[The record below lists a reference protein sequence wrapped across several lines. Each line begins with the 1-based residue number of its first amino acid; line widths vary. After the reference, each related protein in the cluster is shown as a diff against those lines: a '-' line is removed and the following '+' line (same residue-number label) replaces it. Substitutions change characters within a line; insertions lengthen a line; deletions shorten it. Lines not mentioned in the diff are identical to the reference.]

1 MNIKVQLDGVKVYN
15 DAKVLTGVKIRSGGD
30 LEIKARNLEV
40 TDKAEVLTDMEIEE
54 VLKRAESALQELEPC
69 TPEYFS
75 LSRIVQA
82 GNLENRTEFM
92 KKIGKHISIFAGGIL
107 QNIISDVIS
116 GRIM

>member
-69 TPEYFS
+69 TP
-75 LSRIVQA
+75 
-82 GNLENRTEFM
+82 
-92 KKIGKHISIFAGGIL
+92 
-107 QNIISDVIS
+107 
-116 GRIM
+116 